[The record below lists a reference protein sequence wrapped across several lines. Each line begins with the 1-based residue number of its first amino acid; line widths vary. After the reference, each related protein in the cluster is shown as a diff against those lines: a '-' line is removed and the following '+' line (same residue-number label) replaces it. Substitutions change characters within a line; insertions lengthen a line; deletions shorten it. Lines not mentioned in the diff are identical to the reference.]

1 LIFKPEKEEQVDD
14 WRYDFLKDDIKRL
27 REDLSEVR
35 ERTWK
40 VENWQNL
47 VPLRILFA
55 ICWLIILG
63 VWAAEIADASGAF

>member
-1 LIFKPEKEEQVDD
+1 MDD
-14 WRYDFLKDDIKRL
+14 WRYDFLIDDIKRL

-47 VPLRILFA
+47 VPLRILLA
-55 ICWLIILG
+55 VCWLIVLG
-63 VWAAEIADASGAF
+63 VWAAGIADAAGAF